1 MRSERNAFP
10 LKKPFVR
17 YFYIHQRAALFPP
30 RANKNVP
37 FLSLSEYHTKHG
49 FSARNDHFEF
59 IREEEATT
67 TTRERNEPYTQ
78 NTFPIQNEKFDQ
90 IPRVRSL
97 DRERLLTER

>member
-1 MRSERNAFP
+1 M
-10 LKKPFVR
+10 
-17 YFYIHQRAALFPP
+17 HQRAALFPP

-49 FSARNDHFEF
+49 FSTRNDHFEF

-67 TTRERNEPYTQ
+67 TTHERNEPYTQ

-97 DRERLLTER
+97 DRECLLTE